1 MLQKPEE
8 KVEDYAADLKRLY
21 EKLIQNEIQKQ
32 GTKTCYINVNM
43 GSLTAMFNVKELEN
57 IDEAVLQCVSYEQ
70 TRRGQ
75 KNKNKTAKQIKR
87 EIKEDGKKGFNPNK
101 KFVKGNNGRNN
112 KSRQQTQ
119 EKTIIMELHAKLETM
134 RQELEEIQR
143 KQLSSKDRL
152 YSRVIQP

>member
-1 MLQKPEE
+1 M
-8 KVEDYAADLKRLY
+8 
-21 EKLIQNEIQKQ
+21 
-32 GTKTCYINVNM
+32 
-43 GSLTAMFNVKELEN
+43 
-57 IDEAVLQCVSYEQ
+57 QCVSYEQ
-70 TRRGQ
+70 TSRGQ

-87 EIKEDGKKGFNPNK
+87 EIKEDDKKGFNPNK

-119 EKTIIMELHAKLETM
+119 EKIIIMELHAKLETM